1 MLRVAAGPALVPS
14 QLLHRIGTWK
24 KCSGVQ
30 VGPLATTQI
39 LEQVLVAKVPLATPT
54 TWVRILRCT
63 SQLWLSIHPRL
74 LSCLQKELCG
84 WQFGYINSWLKH
96 LEMLTAGVEQSCLS
110 GHACRKLRGQR
121 LGGGIWLGVQEPHCQ
136 DLQNLR
142 GRDSSPDTA
151 LRWTEP
157 QSVGPWNQSPQTA
170 PPPPRPHTH
179 PRESQ

>member
-14 QLLHRIGTWK
+14 QLLHRIGTWR

-121 LGGGIWLGVQEPHCQ
+121 LGGGDMAWCSGTPLSGPPKPAWERLFPRHCPQ
-136 DLQNLR
+136 MDR
-142 GRDSSPDTA
+142 APKCRPMESVSPDRPTPTPA
-151 LRWTEP
+151 
-157 QSVGPWNQSPQTA
+157 
-170 PPPPRPHTH
+170 PHT
-179 PRESQ
+179 P